1 MKRTII
7 IVWKWEDLEDHP
19 NVDLGFEVLGRPD
32 DSLVR
37 INQTNTPATRK
48 MLEELITSKSKEGDV
63 LVLLHRDH
71 QFGQTDVERLNRFA
85 RGLGINQM
93 VRCYLFGE
101 GADPIYYSYS
111 EKGLLDDF
119 GWFMNEPEFTFFDQ
133 ETNTTRI
140 GEASVVRQDRE
151 TGNWKVLPQ
160 YFEEVWQTYLFKAK
174 AYVFAL
180 REDVLS
186 GFTPKI
192 YFSVDATVNQ
202 EGQFQLMER
211 LQSFCATVEKPD
223 NEQQINRD
231 NSSKNREV
239 DHYSKFFLESGSD
252 IRKYYQLSLGAA
264 KNLLEKENANRPL
277 LKEDLLEFGHALGQ
291 LINHI

>member
-7 IVWKWEDLEDHP
+7 ILWKWEDLENQP
-19 NVDLGFEVLGRPD
+19 NIDLDFEVLGRPND
-32 DSLVR
+32 RIVR
-37 INQTNTPATRK
+37 INQLNAPSTLKT
-48 MLEELITSKSKEGDV
+48 LEELIASKSIDGDV

-71 QFGQTDVERLNRFA
+71 QFGQPEIEALNQFA
-85 RGLGINQM
+85 KSLSTNQ
-93 VRCYLFGE
+93 VIRCYLFGE
-101 GADPIYYSYS
+101 GADPIYFSYN

-119 GWFMNEPEFTFFDQ
+119 GWFMDEPEYTFLDK
-133 ETNTTRI
+133 ETNATKI
-140 GEASVVRQDRE
+140 GEASVVEQDSE
-151 TGNWKVLPQ
+151 TGEWKVLPK

-192 YFSVDATVNQ
+192 YFSVDAAMDQ

-211 LQSFCATVEKPD
+211 LQSFCSSAELLANKSAK
-223 NEQQINRD
+223 NGKKSGING
-231 NSSKNREV
+231 EV

-264 KNLLEKENANRPL
+264 KNLLEKENSDRPL